1 MEDQKII
8 QLYWERSET
17 AITGTHKK
25 YGRYCHC
32 IAYNILR
39 NDEDAEEC
47 VNDTWLN
54 TWNTIP
60 PQRPRHLKAFLGKI
74 THNLSL
80 NRYEKLTSQK
90 RGGGELPL
98 ILDELSECIP
108 SKQSDDIAEDLAF
121 KDLLNRFLDTLPPQD
136 CKLFVRRY
144 WYMCSTK
151 ELAKEYHISES
162 KASVTLFRTRKKL
175 RTYLEKEGVTL

>member
-1 MEDQKII
+1 MDDQKII

-17 AITGTHKK
+17 AITATDQK

-32 IAYNILR
+32 IAYNVLR

-54 TWNTIP
+54 TWNAIP
-60 PQRPRHLKAFLGKI
+60 PQRPHRLQAFLGKI
-74 THNLSL
+74 TRNLSL
-80 NRYEKLTSQK
+80 NRYEKRNAEK

-108 SKQSDDIAEDLAF
+108 VEQPDRIADDLAF
-121 KDLLNRFLDTLPPQD
+121 KDLLNRFLDTLPPQE
-136 CKLFVRRY
+136 CRLFVRRY
-144 WYMCSTK
+144 WYMSSIK
-151 ELAKEYHISES
+151 ELAREYHISES
-162 KASVTLFRTRKKL
+162 KASVTLFRTRERL
-175 RTYLEKEGVTL
+175 RTYLEKEGVNL